1 MIGTGHPEMVQH
13 VLLRPVLDA
22 EHDIAEML
30 GKRWRDGFEHA
41 PGDGFEIGD
50 GGWVVHPH
58 DIGVAVL
65 RKKAVVEIAWLAMCR
80 NNDFL
85 GGLGVYEIIPGFL
98 AALGRLLRLAK

>member
-1 MIGTGHPEMVQH
+1 MIEN
-13 VLLRPVLDA
+13 VLRRPVLYA
-22 EHDIAEML
+22 QHDVGEMC
-30 GKRWRDGFEHA
+30 GERRRDGFIHA
-41 PGDGFEIGD
+41 PGDGFEVGD